1 MREIIFSKKFT
12 ISLIVTVC
20 IFHVL
25 LLAGCAN
32 LNLRSSTAVGPSVS
46 SSYPEQE
53 AIGPV
58 GVLPKLDVIIPV
70 FDPGLPE
77 DPNDY
82 DDENIW
88 PELRRAEA
96 NRFAYKLKEK
106 LEATGQFGSVRV
118 TPDRTATGDL
128 YILGRIEQ
136 SNGEK
141 VEIAVEVIDI
151 SGQEWL
157 DESFE
162 YEVSEAFHKNF
173 RNRGKDSY
181 DPLFE
186 ETAAEIAEAL
196 SNHDPKELED
206 LRYLADIRFGA
217 SFSDSAF
224 MQHMEVDGNQF
235 NLTSKPSDYDPML
248 QRVKAIRVRDQ
259 LFVDGLQNK
268 YAAFSTQMNDS
279 YLMWQEQ
286 SLLETKAKRAADWKA
301 IGQALGG
308 AALLGLGVLSAVAG
322 GNSSSSSANSASSL
336 GLILGGIGGV
346 ALISQSFKTSE
357 EAKLHRDSLNELG
370 QSVDLELAP
379 QVIAFDKESVELN
392 GDAKEQFMQWR
403 IFLQKVYSEEKT
415 PDVQF

>member
-1 MREIIFSKKFT
+1 MFSKKIT

-20 IFHVL
+20 ILHVL
-25 LLAGCAN
+25 LLAGCTN
-32 LNLRSSTAVGPSVS
+32 NNLRPSTAVGPSVS
-46 SSYPEQE
+46 SSYSEPKTIDPIET
-53 AIGPV
+53 
-58 GVLPKLDVIIPV
+58 LPKLDVIIPV

-77 DPNDY
+77 DPDDY

-96 NRFAYKLKEK
+96 KRFAYKLKEK
-106 LEATGQFGSVRV
+106 LEATGQFGSIRV
-118 TPDRTATGDL
+118 TPDKTATGDL

-136 SNGEK
+136 SNGEG
-141 VEIAVEVIDI
+141 VEIAIEVIDI

-162 YEVSEAFHKNF
+162 YEVSEAFHKNI
-173 RNRGKDSY
+173 RNKGKDSY

-186 ETAAEIAEAL
+186 EAAAEVAGAL
-196 SNHDPKELED
+196 NDHNPKELED
-206 LRYLADIRFGA
+206 LRYLSDLRFGA
-217 SFSDSAF
+217 SFSDSTF
-224 MQHMEVDGNQF
+224 MRHLEVDGNQF
-235 NLTSKPSDYDPML
+235 NLLSKPSDHDPMW
-248 QRVKAIRVRDQ
+248 QRVRAIRVRDQ
-259 LFVDGLQNK
+259 LFIDGLQNN

-286 SLLETKAKRAADWKA
+286 SLLEIKAKRTADRKK

-308 AALLGLGVLSAVAG
+308 AALIGLGILSAITG
-322 GNSSSSSANSASSL
+322 GNSSSSGANTASTM

-379 QVIAFDKESVELN
+379 QVIAFDKESVELS

-403 IFLQKVYSEEKT
+403 TFLQKVYSEEKT